1 MIARFISA
9 LTFPC
14 TQCVRQGSL
23 LLAMMLL
30 GSIGFP
36 IAVGAQE
43 GEVTPA
49 MTAEIDST
57 DSATLADEL
66 EKVGPETPHE
76 EADEHG
82 ESHGEMPPLLSFDFG
97 SAIWNLFIFMLTLLI
112 LGVFVWP
119 QILAGLQVREDKIQ
133 SELAGAEKA
142 NAEAKATLANYQ
154 SQLSDAQVKIQE
166 MMAEARANAERIGAG
181 IVEQAKSDADGQRV
195 RALADIESA
204 KSVAI
209 SELAGETSNLAMSL
223 ARQVVGRELNPQ
235 DHAELIRQALER
247 LPSQN

>member
-1 MIARFISA
+1 MIARSISA
-9 LTFPC
+9 ITLPI
-14 TQCVRQGSL
+14 TQSVRGSML
-23 LLAMMLL
+23 FAMMLI
-30 GSIGFP
+30 GSIGLP
-36 IAVGAQE
+36 IAAGAQE
-43 GEVTPA
+43 GETAPA
-49 MTAEIDST
+49 VTAEIDST
-57 DSATLADEL
+57 DAATLADEL
-66 EKVGPETPHE
+66 EKAGSETPHE

-82 ESHGEMPPLLSFDFG
+82 EAHGEMPPLLSFDFG
-97 SAIWNLFIFMLTLLI
+97 SAIWNLFIFLLTLLI

-119 QILAGLQVREDKIQ
+119 QILAGLQAREDKIQ

-154 SQLSDAQVKIQE
+154 SQLSEAQVKIQE
-166 MMAEARANAERIGAG
+166 MMAEARTNAERIGAG
-181 IVEQAKSDADGQRV
+181 IVEQAKSDADRQRE